1 MRKGPPIMWEGS
13 LGPDSFEEPIDEFP
27 LERKSDFTRERP
39 FRSYDK
45 RIEDW
50 PKCQTVWIALCRCTT
65 TVTVEA
71 VVSSDA
77 REDLYFL

>member
-1 MRKGPPIMWEGS
+1 MTSPVRD
-13 LGPDSFEEPIDEFP
+13 LLDH
-27 LERKSDFTRERP
+27 TR
-39 FRSYDK
+39 SALK
-45 RIEDW
+45 IG
-50 PKCQTVWIALCRCTT
+50 QNAATVWIALCRCTT